1 MNIVVAGSR
10 SLTNHQLVY
19 EVLNQ
24 VVQKSDVILQ
34 GGAKGA
40 DALAKTWAR
49 THHIACQE
57 FPARWEEFGRF
68 AGPKRNR
75 EMALAGDCL
84 IAFWNGISAGT
95 GDMIKQMQQLK
106 KPIFYVR
113 YDADDQAEI
122 LLEEQY
128 RLAEFGEKEQAVWVK
143 EGVSL

>member
-34 GGAKGA
+34 GGARGA
-40 DALAKTWAR
+40 DALAKAWAR

-57 FPARWEEFGRF
+57 FPARWEAFGRF
-68 AGPKRNR
+68 AGPRRNR

-84 IAFWNGISAGT
+84 IAFWNGVSAGT
-95 GDMIKQMQQLK
+95 GDMIKQMQQVK
-106 KPIFYVR
+106 KPIMYIR
-113 YDADDQAEI
+113 YDANDPDEAILESVYSEDGAEPR
-122 LLEEQY
+122 Q
-128 RLAEFGEKEQAVWVK
+128 WVK
-143 EGVSL
+143 AGSEM